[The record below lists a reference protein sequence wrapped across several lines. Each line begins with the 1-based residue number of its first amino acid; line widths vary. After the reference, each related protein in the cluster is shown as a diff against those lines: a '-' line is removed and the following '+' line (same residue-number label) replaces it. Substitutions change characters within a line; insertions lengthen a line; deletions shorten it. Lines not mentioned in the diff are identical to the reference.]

1 MKRAM
6 VVVVMCLAT
15 PAFGT
20 ATAGP
25 VAAQGP
31 RVQRSAPSRIERTVS
46 VYAAVIRELIA
57 RDRAFGVSATGV
69 VYVLDG
75 SVEGAGDPLRAAT
88 VRPRRFK
95 SALKRRLR
103 KALADLPVVRFV
115 HDRTEVVIGD
125 PPGHVIN
132 NGVLLTIGPIKGGSA
147 RVEVGSSLWVNGLAG
162 QWQTYVVVEAG
173 RGWKVAGT
181 TGPVAIS

>member
-1 MKRAM
+1 M
-6 VVVVMCLAT
+6 VVLIIGLAV
-15 PAFGT
+15 PAFGAG
-20 ATAGP
+20 ATGP
-25 VAAQGP
+25 VAAQELLA
-31 RVQRSAPSRIERTVS
+31 RRSSPSRIERTVS
-46 VYAAVIRELIA
+46 IYAAVIRELVA

-75 SVEGAGDPLRAAT
+75 SVDGAGNPLRAVT
-88 VRPRRFK
+88 VHPQRFK

-103 KALADLPVVRFV
+103 KALADLPALRFV
-115 HDRTEVVIGD
+115 HNRAEVVTGD

-132 NGVLLTIGPIKGGSA
+132 NGVLLTLGPIKGGSA

-173 RGWKVAGT
+173 RRWKLAGT